1 MGTILSVPSHPPL
14 GKGRKELRALFSS
27 SGRLG
32 VAIVGA
38 GFGEQGEKVSPLS
51 VQFFSLSWRS
61 VAQATAESTWVS
73 GR

>member
-1 MGTILSVPSHPPL
+1 MGTTSSIPSHLPL

-32 VAIVGA
+32 VAMVGA
-38 GFGEQGEKVSPLS
+38 GLGEQGEKFFPLS
-51 VQFFSLSWRS
+51 SQFFSLSWRS
-61 VAQATAESTWVS
+61 VAQATAENTWVS